1 MMKRF
6 NFNTATK
13 AMLGAGLLSLLLAGC
28 GGSDGNDGADGQPGP
43 VGLDIAQA
51 TTLKASLENVK
62 IESGTTSVDIV
73 LTNATAYQ

>member
-28 GGSDGNDGADGQPGP
+28 GGSDGKDGEDGKP
-43 VGLDIAQA
+43 VR
-51 TTLKASLENVK
+51 
-62 IESGTTSVDIV
+62 
-73 LTNATAYQ
+73 